1 MKSLVA
7 VVGRPNVGKSTF
19 FNRICGRR
27 ISIVDDIA
35 GVTRDRIYGD
45 AEWTGKYFTLVDT
58 GGIDFQNRGEIGK
71 NILAQ
76 AQIAID
82 LAQVILFFV
91 DGKEGLTNADRE
103 VADYLMKH
111 TKKDVLLVVNKLDN
125 FEIEKTFDFYELGI
139 KRVFP
144 ISSEQ
149 GKGLGELLDE
159 IICCLKN
166 KNLLKEEPTDA
177 VKIAIVGKPNAGK
190 SSLVNKFLG
199 EERLVVSTIAGT
211 TRDAIDSEFKYNG
224 KDYILIDTAGLRK
237 KNAIESGTIEKY
249 SVLRTIEAIKRADI
263 VLVMIDVADGITE
276 QDVKVAG
283 FVHEQNKP
291 SLIILNKWD
300 LIEEKD
306 DKTIN
311 KYTDDLKEDLKF
323 MDYFV
328 PLFVSVKSGQRIQK
342 IMENVERVLENAHKR
357 ITTGQLN
364 EIVQGAI
371 SMKQPPSKNG
381 QRLKIFYATQ
391 AGVMPPTFVIFV
403 NEKDNM
409 HFSYLRY
416 LENTIRK
423 AVDFSGTPIN
433 IVIKNRSDKEE

>member
-45 AEWTGKYFTLVDT
+45 AEWLGNYFTLVDT
-58 GGIDFQNRGEIGK
+58 GGLDFDNKGEIEK

-103 VADYLMKH
+103 VADFLMKH
-111 TKKDVLLVVNKLDN
+111 TKNEVILVVNKLDN
-125 FEIEKTFDFYELGI
+125 FEIEKSFDFYELGF
-139 KRVFP
+139 KHVFP

-159 IICCLKN
+159 IIVCLKD
-166 KNLLKEEPTDA
+166 KNALVEEKTDA
-177 VKIAIVGKPNAGK
+177 IKIAIVGKPNAGK

-224 KDYILIDTAGLRK
+224 KDYILIDTAGLRR
-237 KNAIESGTIEKY
+237 KNAIESGSIERY

-276 QDVKVAG
+276 QDIKVAG
-283 FVHEQNKP
+283 FVHEQHKP
-291 SLIILNKWD
+291 SIIVLNKWD
-300 LIEEKD
+300 LIEDKD
-306 DKTIN
+306 ERTIN

-328 PLFVSVKSGQRIQK
+328 PLFVSVKSGQRIPK
-342 IMENVERVLENAHKR
+342 IMETVERVLQNANKR

-364 EIVQGAI
+364 DIIQSAV
-371 SMKQPPSKNG
+371 SLKQPPSKNG
-381 QRLKIFYATQ
+381 QRLKILYATQ
-391 AGVMPPTFVIFV
+391 TGVMAPTFIIFV
-403 NEKDNM
+403 NEKENM

-423 AVDFSGTPIN
+423 AVDFSGTPIKL
-433 IVIKNRSDKEE
+433 VIKNRSGKEE